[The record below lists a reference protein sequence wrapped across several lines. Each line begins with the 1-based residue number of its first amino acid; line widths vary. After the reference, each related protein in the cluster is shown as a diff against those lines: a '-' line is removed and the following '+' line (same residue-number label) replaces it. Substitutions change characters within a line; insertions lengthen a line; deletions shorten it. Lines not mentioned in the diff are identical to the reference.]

1 MVKEE
6 EKKML
11 KPVIISIIAS
21 SLLTFLSSAAL
32 AQIITIKDQKTKEP
46 VAFALISSEEPKI
59 SVRTDEKGQAD
70 ISGFKGAPQ
79 ITVSRLGYVTVVLSF
94 AELEKLSFEMLLVPV
109 PFEIHELV
117 VSASRWQQSSSE
129 IPVKVFTISPL
140 QVALENPQT
149 AADLL
154 GISGKIFIQKS
165 QQAGGSPMFRGFAT
179 NRLLYSVDGV
189 RMNNAI
195 FRGGNIQN
203 VISIDPF
210 AIESTEVFFGPAS
223 LIYGSD
229 AIGGVMSFQTL
240 IPKFSLTNDPFVTGN
255 WVARY
260 FSANDEKTGH
270 FDVNVGWKKWAFVS
284 SISYFDFDHLRQGSH
299 GPDGYLKPFYV
310 QRIDGVDRVITQ
322 EDPQLQ
328 IPSAYSQMNLMQKI
342 RFQPQSS
349 WDFQYGFHFSET
361 SPYGRYDRHAWLRKG
376 LPRYAEW
383 DYGPQK
389 WMMNQFQI
397 THQTQ
402 RVIYDKFSVRLA
414 QQSFEESRI
423 DRDLNSPERR
433 KRIEKVAAYSV
444 NFDWLKNIGAKNTL
458 FYGFEYVL
466 NDVTSTGIDE
476 NIISNVVYPGPS
488 RYPQASWQ
496 SAGIY
501 LNGLHR
507 FSDQFV
513 IQAGCRYNQFVLDA
527 EFDTTF
533 YPFPFTTAHL
543 NHGALTGSVGAVFQ
557 PSPTWIIST
566 NLATAFRAPNVDDMG
581 KVFDSEP
588 GKVTVPNPDLKAEYA
603 YSADLNMTKIFA
615 NILKIDLSAYYTS
628 LDNSMVRRDYTL
640 NGQEYIMY
648 EGVLSRVQAIQN
660 AAVANVSGLQA
671 GLELRLPTGFELIS
685 DFNYQKGKEELNDG
699 SKSPSRHAP
708 PWFGQTRL
716 LYTAEKLSMELAL
729 IYQGEKKHE
738 DMPEE
743 EKAKT
748 EIYVLDAKGQTYA
761 PGWYTLNFKAIYRFS
776 PQVSISA
783 GVENI
788 TDRRYRPYSSGI
800 SGACRNF
807 ILALRTSF

>member
-1 MVKEE
+1 
-6 EKKML
+6 ML
-11 KPVIISIIAS
+11 KPVIISIIAF
-21 SLLTFLSSAAL
+21 SLLTFLSAAAL

-70 ISGFKGAPQ
+70 ISGFKGATQ

-109 PFEIHELV
+109 PFEMHELV

-140 QVALENPQT
+140 QIALENPQT

-154 GISGKIFIQKS
+154 SVSGKIFIQKS

-203 VISIDPF
+203 VISLDPF
-210 AIESTEVFFGPAS
+210 AIESTEVFFGPGS

-260 FSANDEKTGH
+260 SSANDEKTGH

-284 SISYFDFDHLRQGSH
+284 SISYFDFDHLRQGAH
-299 GPDGYLKPFYV
+299 GPDGYLKPFFV
-310 QRIDGVDRVITQ
+310 QRIDDVDRVITQ

-349 WDFQYGFHFSET
+349 WDFQYGFHYSET
-361 SPYGRYDRHAWLRKG
+361 SPYGRYDRHTRLRKG

-402 RVIYDKFSVRLA
+402 RALYDKFSVRLA

-433 KRIEKVAAYSV
+433 KRIEKVAAYSA

-476 NIISNVVYPGPS
+476 NIISKVRYPGPS
-488 RYPQASWQ
+488 RYPQATWQ

-513 IQAGCRYNQFVLDA
+513 FQAGCRYNQFVLDA
-527 EFDTTF
+527 KFDTTF

-543 NHGALTGSVGAVFQ
+543 NHSALTGSAGAVFQ
-557 PSPTWIIST
+557 PSPSWVISA

-588 GKVTVPNPDLKAEYA
+588 GKVTVPNPELKAEYA
-603 YSADLNMTKIFA
+603 YTADLNITKIFA
-615 NILKIDLSAYYTS
+615 AILKIDLSAYYTS
-628 LDNSMVRRDYTL
+628 LDNAMVRRDYTL

-660 AAVANVSGLQA
+660 AAVANVYGLQA
-671 GLELRLPTGFELIS
+671 GLELKLPAGFDLVS
-685 DFNYQKGKEELNDG
+685 DFNYQKGKEELDDG
-699 SKSPSRHAP
+699 SRSPSRHAP